1 MSIHLHV
8 AVIVHYKCL
17 STVILTSSIHS
28 AMRKKG
34 GGKCFMK
41 ERSSIRTI
49 CPCTFAEAVNAA
61 VFMGLQL
68 HMRYISC
75 ADIFPY
81 IFPDMQLC
89 ADRTA
94 WDSLNNCLDYAL
106 SFTFFNFCQV
116 IYYNASKWKGRDV
129 KWHKKKC
136 QLFPTKT
143 LNMSIDSDVQGG
155 VCTCMCE
162 GRSDQWRFPLLSSAQ
177 QQMGRGC
184 GLVGWVT
191 RIMNLPVVLF
201 NTKKEKR
208 KQKHIQQSTLAF
220 IERSKQATRR

>member
-1 MSIHLHV
+1 
-8 AVIVHYKCL
+8 
-17 STVILTSSIHS
+17 
-28 AMRKKG
+28 
-34 GGKCFMK
+34 
-41 ERSSIRTI
+41 
-49 CPCTFAEAVNAA
+49 
-61 VFMGLQL
+61 
-68 HMRYISC
+68 
-75 ADIFPY
+75 
-81 IFPDMQLC
+81 MQLC
-89 ADRTA
+89 TDSTV
-94 WDSLNNCLDYAL
+94 WDSLNNCLDYASSL
-106 SFTFFNFCQV
+106 TFFNFCQV
-116 IYYNASKWKGRDV
+116 IYYNVSKWQGRDV

-220 IERSKQATRR
+220 IEQSKQAARRQTRPLRECVALVTAIFCHILGKLWGKKKNPKIKLMYVSEADCQLMLDVRSEINPVYKICITAALRTETIHLHSV